1 MKKIARFCLV
11 VAGCALCIHMLGDD
25 ILAAESGRHWRSTYD
40 LIMRWVNFLILAF
53 IIVKFGKKP
62 LINFLQIRK
71 EETERT
77 IQRTEARKNEAD
89 KKIQKIR
96 KTIDESHIRYARL
109 KERIVEEGEK
119 RHREIIEDAR
129 QQGQYMLETAKRKSE
144 NRVLEAKAAV
154 KLELMDAAVA
164 LAQERLPGVV
174 TEEDNLKW
182 ISHVLKKDIA

>member
-1 MKKIARFCLV
+1 LV
-11 VAGCALCIHMLGDD
+11 VAGCVLCIHILGDD
-25 ILAAESGRHWRSTYD
+25 LPAAESGGNWRSAYD
-40 LIMRWVNFLILAF
+40 PIMRWVNFLILAF

-89 KKIQKIR
+89 KKIREIR

-109 KERIVEEGEK
+109 KEKIVEDGKK
-119 RHREIIEDAR
+119 RKQEIINDAR
-129 QQGQYMLETAKRKSE
+129 QQGQYMIETAKRKSE
-144 NRVLEAKAAV
+144 NLVLEAKAAV

-164 LAQERLPGVV
+164 LAQARLPGVV
-174 TEEDNLKW
+174 TEEDNLSW
-182 ISHVLKKDIA
+182 ISRVLKRDIA